1 MKPGAPDVFLP
12 EQPMLVVTQGNT
24 SRRYRPLDND
34 VIVLGRAPG
43 CDIGLDADDVS
54 ALHCVILRTPAG
66 FRIRNYT
73 RRGGTRLN
81 GVAVQEALLH
91 DGDLLQVSAFC
102 FRVHL
107 PETAAALGYTTI
119 SKKRLHR
126 LEQSRRNLA
135 HLALAR
141 RRRLDEA
148 RAASAAGPAA
158 GEADVGAARP
168 VLLAEI
174 FPEETRQLEVRRQEL
189 DQYADRLREAQQRLD
204 RELKELRQVRA
215 QCDSET
221 AVLARYQADT
231 LRAEASVRE
240 QGQEVARMMVELRH
254 TFQAF
259 LSRRPPLCGTIASPA
274 LSAPGH

>member
-12 EQPMLVVTQGNT
+12 DQPMLVVTQGNT

-43 CDIGLDADDVS
+43 CDIGLDAEDVS

-81 GVAVQEALLH
+81 GVAVQEAQLH

-141 RRRLDEA
+141 RRRLDDA
-148 RAASAAGPAA
+148 RAAAEAGA
-158 GEADVGAARP
+158 GAGRP

-174 FPEETRQLEVRRQEL
+174 FPEETRQLQLRSQEL
-189 DQYADRLREAQQRLD
+189 EQHANRLRESQQQLD
-204 RELKELRQVRA
+204 RELEELRQVRA
-215 QCDSET
+215 TCEAES
-221 AVLARYQADT
+221 AALARREAHV
-231 LRAEASVRE
+231 LRAEASLRE
-240 QGQEVARMMVELRH
+240 HGEEMARMMAELRH
-254 TFQAF
+254 TLQAF
-259 LSRRPPLCGTIASPA
+259 PFRRPLPCGAA
-274 LSAPGH
+274 ADH